1 MKNAVVPLL
10 VSALVLWIVGGSV
23 WYSKTFC
30 GSNPNAIPGFEV
42 IDGSFSYSAASTF
55 YFNPNS
61 AEPQIPSET
70 DRALKQIAEHLKRNP
85 YRQLTLSGIYNISE
99 KSQTKSENLGI
110 ARANAIKK
118 KLIHHGAMRENIKI
132 EGIKTNNGQGGSRK
146 LFGGVLFSFFEDP
159 NSKTA
164 VEIEGAVVP
173 VASKAD
179 LIASSITTPPKVE
192 KEVVKEEVKPKT
204 ESIISEPEK
213 IAEINDAD
221 EDVELVTIGRVQ
233 NEESYKMRPLNLYFP
248 SNKYKLKLVPELEIY
263 FNDLKAFLKAN
274 PKTKIY
280 LTGHSDS
287 MGDNPKYNMRLSKL
301 RARAVKVFM
310 EENGFPANLIIIDY
324 KGPDEPLAD
333 NETEEGR
340 TKNRRV
346 EVRIHD

>member
-1 MKNAVVPLL
+1 MKNAVFPLL
-10 VSALVLWIVGGSV
+10 VSALVLWIVGGSI
-23 WYSKTFC
+23 WYSKTIC
-30 GSNPNAIPGFEV
+30 GSNPNSIPGFQV
-42 IDGSFSYSAASTF
+42 TDISFSHNSENTF
-55 YFNPNS
+55 FFNPNS
-61 AEPQIPSET
+61 AIPQIPSDTEI
-70 DRALKQIAEHLKRNP
+70 ALKEVALHLKRNP

-118 KLIHHGAMRENIKI
+118 KLVHHGAIRENIKV
-132 EGIKTNNGQGGSRK
+132 EGIKTNNSQGKGRK
-146 LFGGVLFSFFEDP
+146 LYGGVLFSFFEDP
-159 NSKTA
+159 DSKTA
-164 VEIEGAVVP
+164 VEIQGAVVP
-173 VASKAD
+173 VESNAD
-179 LIASSITTPPKVE
+179 LIASAITTAPEKVVEE
-192 KEVVKEEVKPKT
+192 KTKPAKEETKT
-204 ESIISEPEK
+204 EAMVEDEN
-213 IAEINDAD
+213 E
-221 EDVELVTIGRVQ
+221 EDVGLVTIGSVQ
-233 NEESYKMRPLNLYFP
+233 NEDSYKMRPLNLYFP

>member
-1 MKNAVVPLL
+1 MKNAVFPLL

-42 IDGSFSYSAASTF
+42 IDGSFSYNAASTF
-55 YFNPNS
+55 YFAPNS
-61 AEPQIPSET
+61 AEPQIPSDT
-70 DRALKQIAEHLKRNP
+70 DKALQEIAGHLKRNP

-118 KLIHHGAMRENIKI
+118 KLIHHGAIRENIAIK
-132 EGIKTNNGQGGSRK
+132 GIKTNNGQGSSRK
-146 LFGGVLFSFFEDP
+146 LYGGVLFSFFEDP
-159 NSKTA
+159 DSKTA
-164 VEIEGAVVP
+164 VEIQGAVVP

-179 LIASSITTPPKVE
+179 LIASSITTSPPKE
-192 KEVVKEEVKPKT
+192 EEVVEDKKEA
-204 ESIISEPEK
+204 IISEPQK
-213 IAEINDAD
+213 IAEID
-221 EDVELVTIGRVQ
+221 EDVDSDVELVTVGRVQ
-233 NEESYKMRPLNLYFP
+233 NESSYKMRPLNLYFP

-263 FNDLKAFLKAN
+263 FNDLKAFLKSN

-287 MGDNPKYNMRLSKL
+287 MGDNPKYNRRLSKL

-310 EENGFPANLIIIDY
+310 EENGFPTNLIIIDY
-324 KGPDEPLAD
+324 KGPDEPLGN
-333 NETEEGR
+333 NETEDGR